1 MRILQVI
8 PVFSPPKLFGGS
20 QRVVYL
26 VSKQLSKR
34 GHEVVVYTSDM
45 SSLKE
50 RVSKYVESI
59 DGFTITHFKNVS
71 PSWLSKVGLLIT
83 PRMEKCLKTEIKNFD
98 IIHIHEAR
106 SFQHLVVWRLARKRG
121 VPYVVQAHGNLS
133 PHFGGFPRRIYD
145 EIFGKKVLRGAS
157 KVIAVS
163 KIEALDYA
171 RFGVNEEKVVF
182 IPNPIDIDEFSN
194 HGTRGAFRE
203 KYNIDSD
210 SKMILFMGRIHA
222 IKGIDVLLYAFAKM
236 IKDSK
241 VNATLVV
248 AGPDDGFLKKC
259 IGIVKTY
266 NISNVIFPG
275 QLDDMER
282 INAYIDADVV
292 VLPSRYETFPITI
305 LEAYACGKP
314 VIASDVGG
322 LRDLVIDKE
331 TGILV
336 KPGNVNELSRAL
348 LVSLSEDNVAKWGLR
363 AKEFVKRFSVGKV
376 VDKLEQVYV
385 NVVRQNA

>member
-1 MRILQVI
+1 
-8 PVFSPPKLFGGS
+8 
-20 QRVVYL
+20 
-26 VSKQLSKR
+26 
-34 GHEVVVYTSDM
+34 
-45 SSLKE
+45 
-50 RVSKYVESI
+50 
-59 DGFTITHFKNVS
+59 
-71 PSWLSKVGLLIT
+71 
-83 PRMEKCLKTEIKNFD
+83 MEKYLQTEIKNFD

-106 SFQHLVVWRLARKRG
+106 SFQHVIVWQITLKRG

-133 PHFGGFPRRIYD
+133 SHFGGFPRRIYD
-145 EIFGKKVLRGAS
+145 EIFGKKVIRSAS

-163 KIEALDYA
+163 KVEALDYMK
-171 RFGVNEEKVVF
+171 FGVNEEKIEF

-194 HGTRGAFRE
+194 HHTRGTFRE
-203 KYNIDSD
+203 KYNIDPD
-210 SKMILFMGRIHA
+210 SKVILFMGRIHP
-222 IKGIDVLLYAFAKM
+222 IKGIDILLYAFAKM

-266 NISNVIFPG
+266 NINNVIFPG

-282 INAYIDADVV
+282 IDAYVDADVV
-292 VLPSRYETFPITI
+292 VLPSRYETFSMTV

-314 VIASDVGG
+314 VIASNVGG

-336 KPGNVNELSRAL
+336 EPGNVNELSRAL
-348 LVSLSEDNVAKWGLR
+348 LVSLSEDNIAKWGLR
-363 AKEFVKRFSVGKV
+363 AREFVKQFSVEKV
-376 VDKLEQVYV
+376 VDKLEQIYV
-385 NVVRQNA
+385 NVLR

>member
-45 SSLKE
+45 SSLNE

-59 DGFTITHFKNVS
+59 DGFTIMHFKNVS

-83 PRMEKCLKTEIKNFD
+83 PGMEKCLKTEIKNFD
-98 IIHIHEAR
+98 VIHVHEAR
-106 SFQHLVVWRLARKRG
+106 SFQHLVVWKLARKRG

-133 PHFGGFPRRIYD
+133 SHFGGFSRRIYD
-145 EIFGKKVLRGAS
+145 ELFGKKVIRSAS

-163 KIEALDYA
+163 KVEALDYA
-171 RFGVNEEKVVF
+171 RFGVNEGKVEF
-182 IPNPIDIDEFSN
+182 IPNPIDINEFSN
-194 HGTRGAFRE
+194 HSTRGTFRK
-203 KYNIDSD
+203 KYNIDPD
-210 SKMILFMGRIHA
+210 SKVILFMGRIHS
-222 IKGIDVLLYAFAKM
+222 IKGIDVLLHAFAKM
-236 IKDSK
+236 VKDSK

-248 AGPDDGFLKKC
+248 AGPDDGFLEEC

-266 NISNVIFPG
+266 NINNVIFPG
-275 QLDDMER
+275 QLDDMKR
-282 INAYIDADVV
+282 IDAYVDADVV
-292 VLPSRYETFPITI
+292 VLPSRYETFPMVV

-314 VIASDVGG
+314 VIASNVGG

-336 KPGNVNELSRAL
+336 EPGNVNELSRAL
-348 LVSLSEDNVAKWGLR
+348 LVSLSEDNIAKWGLR
-363 AKEFVKRFSVGKV
+363 AREFVKQFSVEKV
-376 VDKLEQVYV
+376 VDKLEQIYV
-385 NVVRQNA
+385 NVLR